1 MTQFYNN
8 VNNSNKISPVNSNYV
23 KLILYLIDNFDSSL
37 PIDFEPKI
45 NKSLENDKMIKAEND
60 KMIKAENE
68 KNIKAK
74 NIKAENND
82 NMFLISNSNSPIQ
95 SRMMQQASFIR

>member
-1 MTQFYNN
+1 MAQFYNN
-8 VNNSNKISPVNSNYV
+8 VNNSNKISSDNSNYV

-45 NKSLENDKMIKAEND
+45 NKLEN
-60 KMIKAENE
+60 
-68 KNIKAK
+68 K
-74 NIKAENND
+74 NIKAENDD

>member
-8 VNNSNKISPVNSNYV
+8 INNSNKISSNNSNYV

-37 PIDFEPKI
+37 PMDLEPKI
-45 NKSLENDKMIKAEND
+45 NKSQENKKIIKAEND
-60 KMIKAENE
+60 
-68 KNIKAK
+68 
-74 NIKAENND
+74 D